1 MEDFLVLEYMDLF
14 FKKGVKG
21 IFIPYFFLFI
31 KSTPIGAPTRIPII
45 NPMNNCTANEL

>member
-1 MEDFLVLEYMDLF
+1 MLILELYFIFL
-14 FKKGVKG
+14 KKGVKG

-45 NPMNNCTANEL
+45 NPMNNGTANEL